1 MPEGENGEMPNEKDD
16 TQQDPSGTDPQA
28 TQAGGET
35 PPTWEAILA
44 TLPEEQRA
52 LYESHTQGLQSALR
66 TERQQR
72 QDLAKQLR
80 EASGQLEAGSKARQ
94 DLEAL
99 QAQFEDAQRR
109 ADFATEAGGQGV
121 SNVKLAY
128 LAAQEFDLFDRRGNV
143 QWDELKQQAPEL
155 FRQSQQPAR
164 GNAGAGTAAPPSPA
178 ADMNAFIRRAAGR

>member
-1 MPEGENGEMPNEKDD
+1 MPTNEQENNAQPN
-16 TQQDPSGTDPQA
+16 QPGTDPQA
-28 TQAGGET
+28 GGET
-35 PPTWEAILA
+35 LPTWEAILE
-44 TLPEEQRA
+44 TLPDDHKA
-52 LYESHTQGLQSALR
+52 LYEQHTQGLQSALR

-143 QWDELKQQAPEL
+143 QWDELRKAAPEL
-155 FRQSQQPAR
+155 FRQSQPAR

-178 ADMNAFIRRAAGR
+178 QDMNAFIRRAAGRQQE